1 MYIYHIMETRL
12 LNLSSYDINP
22 SDALADYY
30 NKTVSTP
37 YGTVSNNRW
46 SLTWN
51 NIDLSKVLGDDL
63 YNRYNFFKITLINY
77 NLLPSPTS
85 KISTAISSKHYQDF
99 YVNWFLQGLPFFPT
113 VSSAMLD
120 TGYIPMDVSFA
131 GYSMTNSLSWMFTK
145 VKTTNLSVHMKCVAT
160 DLPYD
165 PGSDSTYLWG
175 HSFFSFQIVGIPEVI
190 YPTPAS
196 IVYGTPLLS
205 SLNASIISG
214 ISGQIHYYLDN
225 SKSMSVDST
234 SIVNAGA
241 STIYADF
248 VPSDSFYS
256 GYTQAASLQVSQ
268 ATTTTIFAQP
278 SPITYGTDLNSS
290 LSSSGSM
297 PGTFSYFTDASFSN
311 QIFSNTILNA
321 GSSTIY
327 SRLNPTSTN
336 YMSSFDSKQIV
347 VNKAPTFLTFPNITS
362 ILYGVTTGSTA
373 LGALLTGTY
382 ANISGGIYQFY
393 LNNSSGTALTT
404 STILEA
410 GTYSVYCEYTS
421 QNDNYLSCTGSVTV
435 AIQAHPTSATYSIS
449 TPTSIVYG
457 TNLTSVLNATAD
469 MVQGV
474 SVAGTL
480 SYYRDASYNN
490 EVFSTDI
497 LPYGNYIIYA
507 VFRPTN
513 TNDYLTSV
521 VTTFLTVTQRPT
533 VTTATPQSIVYQTDI
548 TTALTASVLTDI
560 GGEVS
565 GDFSF
570 YSSDTYSSTFSQ
582 FSNIVSY
589 RYYKLT
595 TTAIRTP
602 IANIVQIGELNFRN
616 NGLRVDYSTAT
627 ASTPGDDSPI
637 GYTPDKAIDSSIDT
651 KWMTKDYSGLT
662 YTVYDL
668 YFSDNVNFFD
678 GNTTYKTGGA
688 TTYTGTVT
696 SISSINVGTNNY
708 VPSNSTF
715 EAYSVQWIGFFKPD
729 VTGVWTFYMNSDDA
743 GYLWVGPNAASGYTM
758 ANATVN
764 NGGVHSTA
772 IQKSGSITLTA
783 GVFYDL
789 RVQYG
794 DSIGGD
800 NIVLAFKGPTGSS
813 AATSTTNGSGFYFTQ
828 SADVSSKPLIVDFGK
843 ETRITDYT
851 FVTASDLSD
860 RDPVSWVLY
869 GSNNNSFWTQLD
881 TKTNY
886 ASPLARKTYLSYF
899 PVTDNLNVGTYTVY
913 TRFMPLSTNYA
924 ISTSS
929 YQLTINPKSTAISFP
944 NIVDIS
950 YNATL
955 SSFITN
961 TATSVSGTLTFSDVN
976 LNALTTSSVY
986 NYLGQYIINANFVPG
1001 SSNYINSSATYSNL
1015 YVRFAPPVPFLTT
1028 SQTITYGADLSGVL
1042 VTTSPTFNGSTIAG
1056 TNIYYLTTVGGT
1068 VVTNSTYLVPGTYVL
1083 QSSFVPSD
1091 LTRYY
1096 TVNASNTKT
1105 LTVDKKLLYPVISV
1119 FSAYLK
1125 STPYN
1130 PINVGGQF
1138 VLGDTSLNSVTFTSA
1153 IIYYMAYTTNYSY
1166 SYATAQPK
1174 ISEYDVYNT
1183 PITSGNFKYYSVYV
1197 ELQNFSS
1204 TKYVQA
1210 FNHLTLTMYKIP
1222 TQFTFSI
1229 PESLKTITYGSP
1241 ITAGHLCATA
1251 TNTLTNTAHQSG
1263 KITYTLSATDLS
1275 QNITANSILNS
1286 GTYYVFANYVDASNI
1301 IMNGNTFSTRT
1312 NTITVSKVKSTIAPP
1327 NITSMVYGTTL
1338 DSFITGT
1345 SKNVSGSVRYFKPA
1359 NN

>member
-1 MYIYHIMETRL
+1 
-12 LNLSSYDINP
+12 
-22 SDALADYY
+22 
-30 NKTVSTP
+30 
-37 YGTVSNNRW
+37 
-46 SLTWN
+46 
-51 NIDLSKVLGDDL
+51 
-63 YNRYNFFKITLINY
+63 
-77 NLLPSPTS
+77 
-85 KISTAISSKHYQDF
+85 
-99 YVNWFLQGLPFFPT
+99 
-113 VSSAMLD
+113 
-120 TGYIPMDVSFA
+120 
-131 GYSMTNSLSWMFTK
+131 
-145 VKTTNLSVHMKCVAT
+145 
-160 DLPYD
+160 
-165 PGSDSTYLWG
+165 
-175 HSFFSFQIVGIPEVI
+175 
-190 YPTPAS
+190 
-196 IVYGTPLLS
+196 
-205 SLNASIISG
+205 
-214 ISGQIHYYLDN
+214 
-225 SKSMSVDST
+225 
-234 SIVNAGA
+234 
-241 STIYADF
+241 
-248 VPSDSFYS
+248 
-256 GYTQAASLQVSQ
+256 
-268 ATTTTIFAQP
+268 
-278 SPITYGTDLNSS
+278 
-290 LSSSGSM
+290 
-297 PGTFSYFTDASFSN
+297 
-311 QIFSNTILNA
+311 
-321 GSSTIY
+321 
-327 SRLNPTSTN
+327 
-336 YMSSFDSKQIV
+336 
-347 VNKAPTFLTFPNITS
+347 
-362 ILYGVTTGSTA
+362 
-373 LGALLTGTY
+373 
-382 ANISGGIYQFY
+382 
-393 LNNSSGTALTT
+393 
-404 STILEA
+404 
-410 GTYSVYCEYTS
+410 
-421 QNDNYLSCTGSVTV
+421 
-435 AIQAHPTSATYSIS
+435 
-449 TPTSIVYG
+449 
-457 TNLTSVLNATAD
+457 

-533 VTTATPQSIVYQTDI
+533 VTTATSQSIVYQTDI

-627 ASTPGDDSPI
+627 ASTPGDDIPI

-668 YFSDNVNFFD
+668 YFSDNVNFFN

-708 VPSNSTF
+708 VPSNYSF
-715 EAYSVQWIGFFKPD
+715 NAYSVQWIGFFKPD

-743 GYLWVGPNAASGYTM
+743 GYLWVGPNAASGYTI

-764 NGGVHSTA
+764 NGGSHSTT

-794 DSIGGD
+794 DVGGSD
-800 NIVLAFKGPTGSS
+800 NIVLAFKGPAGSS

-843 ETRITDYT
+843 ETQITDYT

-929 YQLTINPKSTAISFP
+929 YQLTINPKPTTISFP

-961 TATSVSGTLTFSDVN
+961 TVTTVSGTLTFSDVN

-986 NYLGQYIINANFVPG
+986 NYLGQYIINANFIPG

-1042 VTTSPTFNGSTIAG
+1042 ITTSPIFNGSTIAG

-1105 LTVDKKLLYPVISV
+1105 FTVGKKSLWPKISV

-1125 STPYN
+1125 STPNN
-1130 PINVGGQF
+1130 PINVGNEF

-1153 IIYYMAYTTNYSY
+1153 LTYYMDYATNYTY
-1166 SYATAQPK
+1166 SSATAKPK

-1210 FNHLTLTMYKIP
+1210 FTYSRLTMNKIP
-1222 TQFTFSI
+1222 TQITFSI

-1241 ITAGHLCATA
+1241 ITASHLCATA

-1263 KITYTLSATDLS
+1263 NITYTLSATDLS

-1301 IMNGNTFSTRT
+1301 NMSGNTFSTRT